1 LSTPSL
7 ATRWTWTHTRE
18 LPNIAAALK
27 SEISRIARKE
37 VKAEVLALRKSS
49 ASQRKEIAELK
60 RRAQTLEQLLRR
72 LGQAKAPPPSPAAA
86 NDETSGVHRFSAKG
100 LLMHRKRLG
109 LSAAEVGVLMGTS
122 SQTIYNWE
130 QGKSRPKASHLAAI
144 AALRTLGKKQA
155 AAIVASRMGAPEAIA
170 A

>member
-1 LSTPSL
+1 M
-7 ATRWTWTHTRE
+7 
-18 LPNIAAALK
+18 PNIASALK

-49 ASQRKEIAELK
+49 TSQRKEIAELK
-60 RRAQTLEQLLRR
+60 RRAQTLEQLVRR
-72 LGQAKAPPPSPAAA
+72 LGQTKTPPPSPGAA
-86 NDETSGVHRFSAKG
+86 NDETSGVHRFSAKD
-100 LLMHRKRLG
+100 LLTHRKRLS

-130 QGKSRPKASHLAAI
+130 QGKARPQASHLAAI

-155 AAIVASRMGAPEAIA
+155 AATVASRMGAPEAIA

>member
-1 LSTPSL
+1 M
-7 ATRWTWTHTRE
+7 
-18 LPNIAAALK
+18 PNIASALK

-49 ASQRKEIAELK
+49 TSQRKEIAELK
-60 RRAQTLEQLLRR
+60 RRVQTLEQLLRR
-72 LGQAKAPPPSPAAA
+72 LAQTKALPPSPAGA
-86 NDETSGVHRFSAKG
+86 NDEIAGAPRFSAKG
-100 LLMHRKRLG
+100 LLKHRKRLG
-109 LSAAEVGVLMGTS
+109 LSASEVGVLMGTS

-130 QGKSRPKASHLAAI
+130 QGKARPQASHLKAI

>member
-1 LSTPSL
+1 M
-7 ATRWTWTHTRE
+7 
-18 LPNIAAALK
+18 PNIASALK

-49 ASQRKEIAELK
+49 TAQRKEIAELK
-60 RRAQTLEQLLRR
+60 RRAQTIEQLLRR
-72 LGQAKAPPPSPAAA
+72 LGQTKTPSRSPAAA
-86 NDETSGVHRFSAKG
+86 NDETSGAPRFSAKG
-100 LLMHRKRLG
+100 LLTHRKRLG

-130 QGKSRPKASHLAAI
+130 QGKARPQASHLAAI
-144 AALRTLGKKQA
+144 AALRTLGKTQA
-155 AAIVASRMGAPEAIA
+155 AAIVASRTGAPEAIA